1 LIADGSMNKKTV
13 RDIDVRGKRVFLRA
27 DLTVPLDDGRITDD
41 TRIRASLPTLVYLLE
56 QGASVVLASHL
67 GRPKGKVN
75 DALRLKPVADRLGQL
90 LGRPVRMTGDALG
103 PGVMTA
109 VDKLRPGDML
119 LLENLRFHAEEEAN
133 DPGFAKALADMAD
146 VYVDDAFGS
155 AHRAHASTEGI
166 THYLPAVAGL
176 LMEREVSALSRLMQK
191 PPTPVHTVIGGA
203 KVSGRREGLEA
214 LRFRCQAILV
224 GGGMANTVLA
234 ARGLAL
240 GKSLV
245 ESEQLENAERIVA
258 EARRKRVR
266 FMLPT
271 DVVIAAQIHARSQRQ
286 VVPVEQVPK
295 DWSIVDIGPQTLA
308 AYTEHLSKA
317 KTIFWNGP
325 MGIFEIAPF
334 ADATNAMARFLAERS
349 RAGVVTVVGGGDS
362 VAAVEQLGLAEQM
375 SHVSTGG
382 GASLE
387 FVEGKTL
394 PGVAA
399 LLDADDP
406 PPAVRPRA
414 VARSK
419 PAPPAKARSR

>member
-1 LIADGSMNKKTV
+1 MNKKTV
-13 RDIDVRGKRVFLRA
+13 RDIDVHGKRVFLRA
-27 DLTVPLDDGRITDD
+27 DLNVPLDDGKITDD

-56 QGASVVLASHL
+56 NGASVVLASHL

-75 DALRLKPVADRLGQL
+75 DALRLKPVADRLSQL

-133 DPGFAKALADMAD
+133 DPEFAKALADMAD
-146 VYVDDAFGS
+146 IYVNDAFGS

-166 THYLPAVAGL
+166 AHHLPAVAGL
-176 LMEREVSALSRLMQK
+176 LMEREVSALSRLMDK
-191 PPTPVHTVIGGA
+191 PARPFHAVIGGA
-203 KVSGRREGLEA
+203 KVSGKLEV
-214 LRFRCQAILV
+214 LETLLSRCQAVLV
-224 GGGMANTVLA
+224 GGGMANTFLA
-234 ARGLAL
+234 AKGHAL

-245 ESEQLENAERIVA
+245 ETEQLDNAQRIME

-271 DVVIAAQIHARSQRQ
+271 DALIAAQVHPRSQRQ
-286 VVPVEQVPK
+286 VVPVGEVPK
-295 DWSIVDIGPQTLA
+295 DWSIVDIGPDTIA
-308 AYTEHLSKA
+308 AYTAHLDKA

-334 ADATNAMARFLAERS
+334 AEGTNAMARYIAGRT
-349 RAGVVTVVGGGDS
+349 AKGVVTVVGGGDS
-362 VAAVEQLGLAEQM
+362 VAAVEQLGLIDQM

-399 LLDADDP
+399 LLDADAEV
-406 PPAVRPRA
+406 PAT
-414 VARSK
+414 
-419 PAPPAKARSR
+419 

>member
-1 LIADGSMNKKTV
+1 MNKKTIH
-13 RDIDVRGKRVFLRA
+13 DIDVHGKRVFLRA
-27 DLTVPLDDGRITDD
+27 DLNVPLDDGKITDD

-56 QGASVVLASHL
+56 HGASVILASHL

-133 DPGFAKALADMAD
+133 DPEFAKALADMAD
-146 VYVDDAFGS
+146 VYVNDAFGS

-166 THYLPAVAGL
+166 THHLPSVAGL
-176 LMEREVSALSRLMQK
+176 LMEREVSSLSRLMEK
-191 PPTPVHTVIGGA
+191 PAKPFHTVIGGA
-203 KVSGRREGLEA
+203 KVSGKLEV
-214 LRFRCQAILV
+214 LESLLSRCQAVLV
-224 GGGMANTVLA
+224 GGGMANTFLA
-234 ARGLAL
+234 AKGHAL

-245 ESEQLENAERIVA
+245 ETEQLDNAQRIMD

-271 DVVIAAQIHARSQRQ
+271 DALVAAQVHPRSQRQ
-286 VVPVEQVPK
+286 VVPVSEVPK
-295 DWSIVDIGPQTLA
+295 DWAVVDIGPQTVA
-308 AYTEHLSKA
+308 AYTAHLDKA

-325 MGIFEIAPF
+325 MGVFEIAPF
-334 ADATNAMARFLAERS
+334 AEATNEMARYVAART
-349 RAGVVTVVGGGDS
+349 AKGVVTIVGGGDS
-362 VAAVEQLGLAEQM
+362 VAAVEQLGLVEQM

-399 LLDADDP
+399 LLDAEEQ
-406 PPAVRPRA
+406 RT
-414 VARSK
+414 
-419 PAPPAKARSR
+419 

>member
-1 LIADGSMNKKTV
+1 MNKKTV
-13 RDIDVRGKRVFLRA
+13 RDIDVHGKRVFLRA
-27 DLTVPLDDGRITDD
+27 DLNVPLDDGKITDD

-56 QGASVVLASHL
+56 QGASVILASHL

-119 LLENLRFHAEEEAN
+119 LLENVRFHAEEEAN
-133 DPGFAKALADMAD
+133 DPDFAKSLADMAD
-146 VYVDDAFGS
+146 VYVNDAFGS

-176 LMEREVSALSRLMQK
+176 LMEREVSALSRLMEK
-191 PPTPVHTVIGGA
+191 PAKPFHTVIGGA
-203 KVSGRREGLEA
+203 KVSGKLEV
-214 LRFRCQAILV
+214 LESLLSRCQAVLV
-224 GGGMANTVLA
+224 GGGMANTFLA
-234 ARGLAL
+234 AKGHAL

-245 ESEQLENAERIVA
+245 ETEQLDNAQRIMD

-271 DVVIAAQIHARSQRQ
+271 DALVAAQVHPRSQRE
-286 VVPVEQVPK
+286 VVPVAEVPK
-295 DWSIVDIGPQTLA
+295 DWAIVDIGPQTIA
-308 AYTEHLSKA
+308 AYTAHLAKA

-325 MGIFEIAPF
+325 MGVFEIAPF
-334 ADATNAMARFLAERS
+334 ADATNEMARYVADRT
-349 RAGVVTVVGGGDS
+349 AKGVVTVVGGGDS
-362 VAAVEQLGLAEQM
+362 VAAVEQLGLVERM

-399 LLDADDP
+399 LLDAEEETP
-406 PPAVRPRA
+406 
-414 VARSK
+414 
-419 PAPPAKARSR
+419 

>member
-1 LIADGSMNKKTV
+1 MNKKTV
-13 RDIDVRGKRVFLRA
+13 RDIDVHGKRVFLRA
-27 DLTVPLDDGRITDD
+27 DLNVPIDDGRITDD

-56 QGASVVLASHL
+56 QGASVVMASHL

-75 DALRLKPVADRLGQL
+75 DALRLKPVADRLSQL

-103 PGVMTA
+103 PGVVTA
-109 VDKLRPGDML
+109 VDKLRPGDLL

-133 DPGFAKALADMAD
+133 DPGFAKSLAGMAD
-146 VYVDDAFGS
+146 IYVNDAFGS

-166 THYLPAVAGL
+166 THFLPAVAGL
-176 LMEREVSALSRLMQK
+176 LMESEVSSLSRLMQK
-191 PPTPVHTVIGGA
+191 PPKPFHTVIGGA
-203 KVSGRREGLEA
+203 KVSGKLEV
-214 LRFRCQAILV
+214 LESLLSRCQAILV
-224 GGGMANTVLA
+224 GGGMANTFLA

-245 ESEQLENAERIVA
+245 EAEQLENAERIVA

-271 DVVIAAQIHARSQRQ
+271 DVVIAAQVHPRSQRQ

-295 DWSIVDIGPQTLA
+295 DWTIVDIGPQTMA

-325 MGIFEIAPF
+325 LGIFEIAPF
-334 ADATNAMARFLAERS
+334 AEATNAMARFLAERS

-362 VAAVEQLGLAEQM
+362 VSAVEQLGLADQM

-399 LLDADDP
+399 LLDADAP
-406 PPAVRPRA
+406 PPTPRERSRA
-414 VARSK
+414 KPTTVAAK
-419 PAPPAKARSR
+419 PVPRPAKKPGR

>member
-1 LIADGSMNKKTV
+1 MNKKTV
-13 RDIDVRGKRVFLRA
+13 RDIDVHGKRVFLRA
-27 DLTVPLDDGRITDD
+27 DLNVPLDDGKITDD

-56 QGASVVLASHL
+56 NGASVVLASHL

-75 DALRLKPVADRLGQL
+75 DALRLKPVADRLSQL

-133 DPGFAKALADMAD
+133 DPEFAKALADMAD
-146 VYVDDAFGS
+146 IYVNDAFGS

-166 THYLPAVAGL
+166 AHHLPAVAGL
-176 LMEREVSALSRLMQK
+176 LMEREVSALSRLMDK
-191 PPTPVHTVIGGA
+191 PARPFHAVIGGA
-203 KVSGRREGLEA
+203 KVSGKLEV
-214 LRFRCQAILV
+214 LETLLSRCQAVLV
-224 GGGMANTVLA
+224 GGGMANTFLA
-234 ARGLAL
+234 AKGHAL

-245 ESEQLENAERIVA
+245 ETEQLDNAQRIMD

-271 DVVIAAQIHARSQRQ
+271 DALIAAQVHPRSQRQ
-286 VVPVEQVPK
+286 VVPVGEVPK
-295 DWSIVDIGPQTLA
+295 DWSIVDIGPDTIA
-308 AYTEHLSKA
+308 TYTAHLDKA

-334 ADATNAMARFLAERS
+334 AEGTNAMARSIAGRT
-349 RAGVVTVVGGGDS
+349 AKGVVTVVGGGDS
-362 VAAVEQLGLAEQM
+362 VAAVEQLGLIDQM

-399 LLDADDP
+399 LLDADAEV
-406 PPAVRPRA
+406 PAT
-414 VARSK
+414 
-419 PAPPAKARSR
+419 